1 MLGYSDIG
9 SCKDETGCFLL
20 KTVPKTRKAV
30 YGNFVKL
37 WWWIIVLPSWEIT
50 RERNSVLYNLLK
62 AVDYLQQ
69 LDTGCFFVSL
79 FIQTLF

>member
-37 WWWIIVLPSWEIT
+37 WW
-50 RERNSVLYNLLK
+50 
-62 AVDYLQQ
+62 
-69 LDTGCFFVSL
+69 
-79 FIQTLF
+79 